1 MTADQFDLQVSDGIH
16 DDRKTVHVVI
26 GLVNDETPRV
36 TINRGLR
43 VPFGK

>member
-1 MTADQFDLQVSDGIH
+1 MTDG
-16 DDRKTVHVVI
+16 DFEDSKTVSIII

-43 VPFGK
+43 VQAGMFIVHTKI